1 MCFVEAGRP
10 SVVHVYDAVCFYCG
24 RVGFEKRKEHDLF
37 SPSVVSLGFPLR
49 QVALAGVHPIS
60 GHENMGFF
68 L

>member
-1 MCFVEAGRP
+1 
-10 SVVHVYDAVCFYCG
+10 
-24 RVGFEKRKEHDLF
+24 
-37 SPSVVSLGFPLR
+37 VVSLGFPPR